1 MGQLIV
7 NMGARTQR
15 INECATN
22 AIKEVTRNAEAGIS
36 KTDLYFPKDI
46 SYAVRDTLEEML
58 KASNTKYDWNTVARG
73 RNQYTGRP
81 ESYISESVGD
91 DRHYQLQILS

>member
-7 NMGARTQR
+7 NMEARLQR

-22 AIKEVTRNAEAGIS
+22 AIKEATKNAEAGIS

-58 KASNTKYDWNTVARG
+58 KASNTRYDWNIVARG
-73 RNQYTGRP
+73 SNQFTGRP
-81 ESYISESVGD
+81 ESYISESIGD
-91 DRHYQLQILS
+91 DRHYQLQIL